1 MGMSVFN
8 QRPAKTVSKDPGM
21 VVEGGLFGG
30 PGRRNSYYGQGE
42 QEQEGGSGKEP
53 HDSSSHDSPLNAKK
67 FFNPEDV
74 EETTGDEYSTG
85 EELPPL
91 SPDWDEPL

>member
-30 PGRRNSYYGQGE
+30 PGRKNSYYGQGE
-42 QEQEGGSGKEP
+42 QEADGSGKDP
-53 HDSSSHDSPLNAKK
+53 HDSSSHDSSLNAQK
-67 FFNPEDV
+67 FFNRDDV
-74 EETTGDEYSTG
+74 ENMNGDEYSTG

-91 SPDWDEPL
+91 SPDWDEPI